1 MIITYI
7 LAPLSILKP
16 FHRISLGV
24 EVGLESTLLS
34 FGNLVIYCSFEE
46 FKGRSLVLVSDDLLW
61 LNQLFLIE
69 GDTGFLYR

>member
-7 LAPLSILKP
+7 LARLSILKS

-46 FKGRSLVLVSDDLLW
+46 FKGLSLVLVSDDLL
-61 LNQLFLIE
+61 
-69 GDTGFLYR
+69 